1 MKIALHDSEKEY
13 LKRKT
18 FPNYALMKI
27 SAYHKSIGDTVE
39 WWQPEK
45 KYDRVYSGKIFDFTP
60 ENPLLPPDTVKGG
73 TGYDIHSVLPAKIE
87 GMFPDYSIYPEC
99 DYAIGYI
106 TRGCPN
112 HCRWCIVPKKE
123 GDIKPYRTWE
133 QHVRPDSSKLV
144 LMDNNILA
152 SEYGIGQLES
162 LIDSG
167 YAIDLNQG
175 MDARLVTD
183 RVAYILS
190 RLKWIK
196 YIRFSC
202 DTSAQIKAIENAA
215 ELLMKYGVKPYR
227 LFIYLLVTKDVDN
240 AAERAERLKKF
251 KGITL
256 YAQAE
261 RNESKGI
268 IPNKIQLE
276 FAQRFIYSGKF
287 RSETWDNYCRR
298 YNIYRK
304 DRTMGKIDLSR
315 FSGTSEYGY
324 TDPLD
329 VIAITAENTLDID
342 KKRIEAMQKTNT
354 ENTPLKQSYND
365 VWGSSFEKVESIEL
379 NLLHHYED
387 EKGGSQP
394 FNLNSDKIAQ
404 IMASAED
411 IGIVTP
417 LIVRRTDGINYQI
430 IAGHHRYE
438 AARQLNLLSVP
449 CVVRKITDEEAFKI
463 VAESNI
469 QRDRTLPSEYG
480 KIFAA
485 YMKKRDDTD
494 MTAAEIAAKFGVSK
508 KTMYRYISVASL
520 NVHLQKYADEGKI
533 QLAAAEIIAA
543 FSEENQKTVLNFLSR
558 PDSKKITPEIAKEFA
573 QIIED
578 YGGEEVPFHEFTK
591 LLAPKPLKKYK
602 SNVYNNLSSRFAIDK
617 SEKELDELA
626 ERLLTEYFESVSR

>member
-1 MKIALHDSEKEY
+1 MNIALHDSEKEY

-27 SAYHKSIGDTVE
+27 SAYHKSVGDTIE

-45 KYDRVYSGKIFDFTP
+45 KYDRVYSSKIFDFTP

-73 TGYDIHSVLPAKIE
+73 TGYDIHSVLPAEIE
-87 GMFPDYSIYPEC
+87 EMFPDYSIYPDC

-112 HCRWCIVPKKE
+112 RCRWCIVPEKE
-123 GDIKPYRTWE
+123 GGIKPYRTWE
-133 QHVRPDSSKLV
+133 QLVRPDSSKLV

-152 SEYGIGQLES
+152 SKYGIGQLES
-162 LIDSG
+162 LIDSC

-183 RVAYILS
+183 RIAQILS

-298 YNIYRK
+298 HNIYRK
-304 DRTMGKIDLSR
+304 DRSMGKINISS
-315 FSGTSEYGY
+315 FSEPENFGAVETTDTTSGLGQAY
-324 TDPLD
+324 
-329 VIAITAENTLDID
+329 AN
-342 KKRIEAMQKTNT
+342 M
-354 ENTPLKQSYND
+354 
-365 VWGSSFEKVESIEL
+365 WGSSFEKVESIEL
-379 NLLHHYED
+379 NLLRHYED
-387 EKGGSQP
+387 ENGGSQP

-411 IGIVTP
+411 VGILMP
-417 LIVRRTDGINYQI
+417 LIVRKTDGINYQI

-438 AARQLNLLSVP
+438 AARRLNLLSVP
-449 CVVRKITDEEAFKI
+449 CVVRKITDDEAFKI

-480 KIFAA
+480 KIFSA
-485 YMKKRDDTD
+485 YMEKRADTD

-508 KTMYRYISVASL
+508 KTMYRYMSVASL

-543 FSEENQKTVLNFLSR
+543 FSEENQKAVLNFLSR

-573 QIIED
+573 QIVED
-578 YGGEEVPFHEFTK
+578 YGGEDVPFHEFTK

-602 SNVYNNLSSRFAIDK
+602 SNVYNNIFSRFAIDK
-617 SEKELDELA
+617 SEHELDELA
-626 ERLLTEYFESVSR
+626 EKLLTEYFESVSR

>member
-1 MKIALHDSEKEY
+1 MRKIGMHDSEKEY

-27 SAYHKSIGDTVE
+27 SAYHKSVGDTVE

-45 KYDRVYSGKIFDFTP
+45 QYDRVYSSKIFDFTP

-73 TGYDIHSVLPAKIE
+73 TGYDIHSVLPAEME

-112 HCRWCIVPKKE
+112 HCRWCIVPEKE
-123 GDIKPYRTWE
+123 GGIKPYRTWE
-133 QHVRPDSSKLV
+133 QLVRPDSSKLV

-152 SEYGIGQLES
+152 CEYGIEQLES

-183 RVAYILS
+183 RVAQILS

-268 IPNKIQLE
+268 IPNKVQLE

-298 YNIYRK
+298 HNIYRK
-304 DRTMGKIDLSR
+304 DRTMGKINISS
-315 FSGTSEYGY
+315 FSEPDNLGTEETTGTTSGLGQAY
-324 TDPLD
+324 TD
-329 VIAITAENTLDID
+329 I
-342 KKRIEAMQKTNT
+342 
-354 ENTPLKQSYND
+354 
-365 VWGSSFEKVESIEL
+365 WGSSFEKVESIEL

-449 CVVRKITDEEAFKI
+449 CVVRKITDDEAFKI

-480 KIFAA
+480 KIFSA
-485 YMKKRDDTD
+485 YMEKRDDTD

-533 QLAAAEIIAA
+533 QLAAVEIIAA
-543 FSEENQKTVLNFLSR
+543 FSEENQKAVLNFLSR

-573 QIIED
+573 QIVEN
-578 YGGEEVPFHEFTK
+578 YGGEDVPFHEFTK

-626 ERLLTEYFESVSR
+626 EKLLTEYFESVSR

>member
-1 MKIALHDSEKEY
+1 MKIGLHDSEKEY

-27 SAYHKSIGDTVE
+27 SAYHKSVGDTVE

-45 KYDRVYSGKIFDFTP
+45 KYDRVYSSKIFDFTP
-60 ENPLLPPDTVKGG
+60 ENPLLPPDTVRGG
-73 TGYDIHSVLPAKIE
+73 TGYDIHSVLPAEIE
-87 GMFPDYSIYPEC
+87 EMFPDYSIYPEC

-112 HCRWCIVPKKE
+112 RCRWCIVPEKE
-123 GDIKPYRTWE
+123 GGIKPYRTWE
-133 QHVRPDSSKLV
+133 QLVRTDSNKLV

-152 SEYGIGQLES
+152 SEYGIHQLES

-183 RVAYILS
+183 RIAQILS

-202 DTSAQIKAIENAA
+202 DTLAQIKAIENAA

-268 IPNKIQLE
+268 IPNKLQQE
-276 FAQRFIYSGKF
+276 FAQRYVYSGKF
-287 RSETWDNYCRR
+287 RSETWEIYCRR
-298 YNIYRK
+298 HNIYRK
-304 DRTMGKIDLSR
+304 DRTMGKINISN
-315 FSGTSEYGY
+315 FSEPDNFGQEETAASTTSGLGQAY
-324 TDPLD
+324 TD
-329 VIAITAENTLDID
+329 I
-342 KKRIEAMQKTNT
+342 
-354 ENTPLKQSYND
+354 
-365 VWGSSFEKVESIEL
+365 WGSSFEKVESIDL

-394 FNLNSDKIAQ
+394 FNLNGDKIEQ
-404 IMASAED
+404 IMSSAED

-417 LIVRRTDGINYQI
+417 LIVRRTSGNNYQI

-438 AARQLNLLSVP
+438 AAKRLNLLSVP
-449 CVVRKITDEEAFKI
+449 CVVRKIMDDEVFKI

-469 QRDRTLPSEYG
+469 QRDKTLPSEYG
-480 KIFAA
+480 KIFAT
-485 YMKKRDDTD
+485 YMAKRDDTD

-508 KTMYRYISVASL
+508 KTMYRYINVASMDT
-520 NVHLQKYADEGKI
+520 HLQKYVDEGKI
-533 QLAAAEIIAA
+533 QLAAVEIIAT
-543 FSEENQKTVLNFLSR
+543 FSVENQKAVLNFLSR
-558 PDSKKITPEIAKEFA
+558 PNSKKITPIIAKEFA
-573 QIIED
+573 KIVEEYNGED
-578 YGGEEVPFHEFTK
+578 VPYHEFTK
-591 LLAPKPLKKYK
+591 LLAPKPVKKYR
-602 SNVYNNLSSRFAIDK
+602 SNVYNSLSSRFAIDK
-617 SEKELDELA
+617 SEQELDELA
-626 ERLLTEYFESVSR
+626 EKLLTEYFESVSP

>member
-45 KYDRVYSGKIFDFTP
+45 KYDRVYSSKIFDFTP

-73 TGYDIHSVLPAKIE
+73 TGYDIHSVLPVEIE
-87 GMFPDYSIYPEC
+87 EMFPDYSIYPDC

-112 HCRWCIVPKKE
+112 RCRWCIVPEKE

-133 QHVRPDSSKLV
+133 QLVRPDSKKLV
-144 LMDNNILA
+144 FMDNNILA
-152 SEYGIGQLES
+152 SEYGIQQLES

-183 RVAYILS
+183 RIAQILS

-227 LFIYLLVTKDVDN
+227 LFIYLLVTRDVDN
-240 AAERAERLKKF
+240 AVERAERLKKF

-298 YNIYRK
+298 HNIYRK
-304 DRTMGKIDLSR
+304 DSTMGKINISSFFEPENLGMEESADTT
-315 FSGTSEYGY
+315 SGLGQAY
-324 TDPLD
+324 TD
-329 VIAITAENTLDID
+329 I
-342 KKRIEAMQKTNT
+342 
-354 ENTPLKQSYND
+354 
-365 VWGSSFEKVESIEL
+365 WGSSFEKVESIEL
-379 NLLHHYED
+379 NLLRHYED

-449 CVVRKITDEEAFKI
+449 CVVRKITNEEAFKI

-480 KIFAA
+480 KIFTA

-520 NVHLQKYADEGKI
+520 NFHLQKYADEGKI

-543 FSEENQKTVLNFLSR
+543 FSEENQKAVLNFLSR

-573 QIIED
+573 QIVEN

-602 SNVYNNLSSRFAIDK
+602 SNVYNNLSSRFVIDK